1 MGTPRA
7 VFQYEEKVPDDSA
20 LLNSRDSGTHN
31 TSAQLCT
38 KKVGILSGRTN
49 PSSLKKKIVSSP
61 LLRIANRSR
70 SSGRWPVGSFGSR
83 SIFDSGTAHPIPT
96 YPFPPV
102 HIPIACTR
110 FPVQLDRNCLRYV
123 ACIERSI
130 LCFYPATEDYDF
142 S

>member
-1 MGTPRA
+1 MSEDNRT
-7 VFQYEEKVPDDSA
+7 VFYVGKV
-20 LLNSRDSGTHN
+20 
-31 TSAQLCT
+31 
-38 KKVGILSGRTN
+38 
-49 PSSLKKKIVSSP
+49 SSLKSSKHCMVGHIHRWCCIYVRRSNKP
-61 LLRIANRSR
+61 VVVKRKLYRRRYCELRTGPQLR
-70 SSGRWPVGSFGSR
+70 RWPVGSFGSFN
-83 SIFDSGTAHPIPT
+83 IDSGTAHPIPT